1 MKTNRLLPN
10 QNFSFIT
17 MKKTFSIL
25 AMALMVLLPIS
36 AQNVSRTEVSLD
48 SIKGSM
54 VLFTFGQSNSA
65 NYGQISHLYKARNAV
80 YNYSNGHLYRAQD
93 PLVGASGNGASVWGR
108 VGDLLIDE
116 HIARKVTIIPIGIGS
131 VKVGDWAKSGKLYT
145 LLEQTLDDLVK
156 RGIKIDYICWH
167 QGESDNIANTP
178 TETYIKSFLSIRE
191 AFRSRGLQAPFI
203 VAVVSYH
210 PECLAEGHGISQDIR
225 NAQIKLAKDYDDIF
239 PGPDTDKLNQL
250 YMRADGVHF
259 SYLGQ
264 QLHAKLWVK
273 AIKKLQ

>member
-1 MKTNRLLPN
+1 
-10 QNFSFIT
+10 
-17 MKKTFSIL
+17 MKKTLSIFV
-25 AMALMVLLPIS
+25 MAVMAILPVN
-36 AQNVSRTEVSLD
+36 AQNSGRTEVSLD

-65 NYGQISHLYKARNAV
+65 NYGQIRYLYKAHNAV
-80 YNYSNGHLYRAQD
+80 YNYNNGHLYQAQD
-93 PLVGASGNGASVWGR
+93 PLVGATGRGASVWGR

-116 HIARKVTIIPIGIGS
+116 HIARKVTIIPIGIGG
-131 VKVGDWAKSGKLYT
+131 VRVDEWAKGGKHHA

-178 TETYIKSFLSIRE
+178 TETYIKSFLTIRE
-191 AFRSRGLQAPFI
+191 AFRSRGIEAPFI
-203 VAVVSYH
+203 VAVASYH
-210 PECLAEGHGISQDIR
+210 PDCLAEDHGISKDIR

-239 PGPDTDKLNQL
+239 RGPDTDKLNQL
-250 YMRADGVHF
+250 YMRADGIHF

-273 AIKKLQ
+273 AIKKLR